1 MPKITTIPNE
11 VKMENNKSQKA
22 ETQKATIEKAKAL
35 MQRFYDKAE
44 NQEHDDL
51 VELTLTIMDLQ
62 GRVYSLE
69 DKLQDLIDNLR
80 IIMVKDE
87 EENGK

>member
-1 MPKITTIPNE
+1 
-11 VKMENNKSQKA
+11 
-22 ETQKATIEKAKAL
+22 